1 MKTSLKLSALLTSAL
16 LLSACGGSDN
26 NNDASQDKPQNKPPV
41 ANKIEG
47 HIQKV
52 GGGYGPMTS
61 GDLNHVTYKG
71 NIVVSLRKQDAM
83 LDMEKQPKE
92 RGGQEVDGDYLGVQL
107 GNGLG
112 AVHVYND
119 LSYARFGD
127 ISVYDTKN
135 RTLTDTVGFFHG
147 VPTEALQLG
156 GLIHYEGTAY
166 QFGKTAD
173 GKAISDYQGKLK
185 ATADISNAKVDIKI
199 SNVTVPVEAH
209 AEIRGSNFIEHSKVP
224 GRGLYGGFFG
234 PNGAEIAGIVQQLKK
249 DGANN
254 GEWTATFG
262 GKRQ

>member
-1 MKTSLKLSALLTSAL
+1 MKTSLKLSALLTSAV

-52 GGGYGPMTS
+52 GGGHEPVKAS
-61 GDLNHVTYKG
+61 DLDHTTYNG
-71 NIVVSLRKQDAM
+71 NIVVSLRKQDA
-83 LDMEKQPKE
+83 LRDMEKESKE
-92 RGGQEVDGDYLGVQL
+92 RGGQEVDGDYLGVKL
-107 GNGLG
+107 GGGLG

-135 RTLTDTVGFFHG
+135 RTLTDTVGFFQG
-147 VPTEALQLG
+147 VPTEAMQLG
-156 GLIHYEGTAY
+156 GLIQYEGTAY

-185 ATADISNAKVDIKI
+185 ATADISNAKIDIKI
-199 SNVTVPVEAH
+199 SNVTVPVEAQ
-209 AEIRGSNFIEHSKVP
+209 AEIHGNTFITHGN
-224 GRGLYGGFFG
+224 GRGLTGGFFG

-249 DGANN
+249 DGVNN

>member
-1 MKTSLKLSALLTSAL
+1 MKTSLKLSALLVSAL

-26 NNDASQDKPQNKPPV
+26 NNDASKDKQQQQQKPP
-41 ANKIEG
+41 ATMSKIG
-47 HIQKV
+47 GYIQKP
-52 GGGYGPMTS
+52 GGGYGPVTAS
-61 GDLNHVTYKG
+61 DLEHTTYNG

-83 LDMEKQPKE
+83 LDMEKESKE
-92 RGGQEVDGDYLGVQL
+92 RGGQDVDGDYLGIKL

-135 RTLTDTVGFFHG
+135 RTLTDTVGFFQG
-147 VPTEALQLG
+147 VPTEAMQLG

-173 GKAISDYQGKLK
+173 GKAISDYHGKLK
-185 ATADISNAKVDIKI
+185 ATADISNAKIDIKI
-199 SNVTVPVEAH
+199 SNVTVPVEAQ
-209 AEIRGSNFIEHSKVP
+209 AEIRGNNFIEHGKVRD
-224 GRGLYGGFFG
+224 RGLYGGFFG
-234 PNGAEIAGIVQQLKK
+234 PNGAEIAGMVQQTK
-249 DGANN
+249 N